1 MSIIFRIA
9 IVLVCAYAGWQSA
22 NAQFAELPQV
32 QQSEEAL
39 TK

>member
-22 NAQFAELPQV
+22 GAQFAELPQA
-32 QQSEEAL
+32 QQNDVIL